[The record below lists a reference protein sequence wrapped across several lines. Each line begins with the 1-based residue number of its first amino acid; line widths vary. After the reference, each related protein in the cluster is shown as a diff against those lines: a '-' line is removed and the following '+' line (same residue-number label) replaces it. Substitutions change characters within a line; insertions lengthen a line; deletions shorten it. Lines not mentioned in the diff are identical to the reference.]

1 MQQFLFYVGFKYGFV
16 YTEFLRYKN
25 LSMTKGK
32 TQLNLFNKI
41 LEQLDVNNFNRSAK
55 TYFHFALQDLSFSFG
70 YVSQIEDRRG
80 LMPNHLKFSP
90 GFPGNFPEIF
100 PDNILIFL
108 ETFSK
113 C

>member
-1 MQQFLFYVGFKYGFV
+1 M
-16 YTEFLRYKN
+16 R
-25 LSMTKGK
+25 
-32 TQLNLFNKI
+32 
-41 LEQLDVNNFNRSAK
+41 K
-55 TYFHFALQDLSFSFG
+55 TYFRFALQDHSFSFG